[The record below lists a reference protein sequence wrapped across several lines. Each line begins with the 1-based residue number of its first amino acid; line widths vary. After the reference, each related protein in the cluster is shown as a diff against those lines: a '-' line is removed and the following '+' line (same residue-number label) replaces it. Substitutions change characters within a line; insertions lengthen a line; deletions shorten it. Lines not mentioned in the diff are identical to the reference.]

1 MTRSFIAALALAA
14 SSSLSAQT
22 VTSSVPDYTTAVAV
36 GGNWTYAATA
46 DGSQATFIGATNQPQ
61 VTLHCTRATRR
72 VSIAKPATA
81 AAPFLTIWTSSDT
94 RSAPASFN
102 PATNRLTADFAAFDR
117 LLDAI
122 AFSRGRIAFAV
133 GSGPALVV
141 PPWSEISRVIEDCRV

>member
-14 SSSLSAQT
+14 SSSLSAQA
-22 VTSSVPDYTTAVAV
+22 VTASARDYTTAAPV
-36 GGNWTYAATA
+36 GGNWTYAATPA
-46 DGSQATFIGATNQPQ
+46 GSEATFLGATNQPQ
-61 VTLHCTRATRR
+61 VVLHCTRATRR
-72 VSIAKPATA
+72 VSIAKPASG
-81 AAPFLTIWTSSDT
+81 AAPFLTIWTSSES

-122 AFSRGRIAFAV
+122 AFSRGRIAFAI
-133 GSGPALVV
+133 GSAPALVV

>member
-14 SSSLSAQT
+14 STSLSAQAMT
-22 VTSSVPDYTTAVAV
+22 PSARDYTTAVPV
-36 GGNWTYAATA
+36 GGNWTYAATP
-46 DGSQATFIGATNQPQ
+46 DGSEAVFLGATSQPQ
-61 VTLHCTRATRR
+61 VVLHCTRATRR
-72 VSIAKPATA
+72 VSIAKPATG
-81 AAPFLTIWTSSDT
+81 AAPFMTIWTSSES

-122 AFSRGRIAFAV
+122 TFSRGRIAFAV
-133 GSGPALVV
+133 GNSPALVV